1 MTINTI
7 LKCFLKWRL
16 NLLDTIM
23 LMRACYS
30 WTLLPKKLILSFF
43 RSRLRKYARWRWSV
57 LLPEAFL
64 GTTDSAFNSSIISKT
79 IFPLYS
85 FLGSSIKML
94 IFLKFNYV
102 FLISENIKMADRKPV
117 NNESQRVKVFCDIS
131 I

>member
-1 MTINTI
+1 M
-7 LKCFLKWRL
+7 
-16 NLLDTIM
+16 
-23 LMRACYS
+23 
-30 WTLLPKKLILSFF
+30 
-43 RSRLRKYARWRWSV
+43 

-117 NNESQRVKVFCDIS
+117 NNESQRFKVFILGFKHLTQIIIIKNRKNRQKDKNPFNYYS
-131 I
+131 YLEVRFLN

>member
-1 MTINTI
+1 
-7 LKCFLKWRL
+7 
-16 NLLDTIM
+16 
-23 LMRACYS
+23 
-30 WTLLPKKLILSFF
+30 
-43 RSRLRKYARWRWSV
+43 V

-64 GTTDSAFNSSIISKT
+64 DTTDSAFNSSIISKT

-117 NNESQRVKVFCDIS
+117 NNESQRFKVFIL
-131 I
+131 